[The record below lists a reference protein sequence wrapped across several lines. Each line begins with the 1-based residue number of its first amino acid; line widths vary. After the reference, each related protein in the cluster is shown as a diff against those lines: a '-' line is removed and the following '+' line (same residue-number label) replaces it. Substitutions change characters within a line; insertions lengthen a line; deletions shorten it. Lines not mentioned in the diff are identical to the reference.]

1 MAHYGTLQD
10 FRFSDTEAA
19 ADDIRGSK
27 LYGRGDEKLGKID
40 DVIFDHSTGTIS
52 YVVVDTGGWL
62 SSKKFI
68 VPAHR
73 LSSSAEHE
81 DDFRVD
87 LTKEQIES
95 FPPYEESDVNDEDRW
110 TDYERRYRSKWET
123 SPVMHRAETDRNI
136 TPTTAQMTQGTGAT
150 GPMIGESPG
159 RESSLNAAGVGRER
173 SADRSAGQ
181 REGTGAFSSGT
192 STESSETAQSGVNRS
207 VTPIRTDTSLDIEP
221 SGPGRRWSAF
231 EDKLRQRRSEI
242 VAGCTVCGTQP
253 SSERRIDR
261 ERKAG

>member
-10 FRFSDTEAA
+10 FRFSDTA

-27 LYGRGDEKLGKID
+27 IYGRDDAKLGKID
-40 DVIFDHSTGTIS
+40 DVIFDHSTGTIN

-68 VPAHR
+68 VPADR
-73 LSSSAEHE
+73 LSGSVEHE
-81 DDFRVD
+81 DDFQVD
-87 LTKEQIES
+87 LTKQQIES
-95 FPPYEESDVNDEDRW
+95 FPPYEESDLKDEERW
-110 TDYERRYRSKWET
+110 TDYERRYRSKWEAG
-123 SPVMHRAETDRNI
+123 PVMHRAETDRNV

-150 GPMIGESPG
+150 VPMIGETP
-159 RESSLNAAGVGRER
+159 RRDSSLNAAGVG
-173 SADRSAGQ
+173 SDRSTETGAEG

-192 STESSETAQSGVNRS
+192 STASSETAQSGVNRS
-207 VTPIRTDTSLDIEP
+207 VTPIRADTRLDIEP

-253 SSERRIDR
+253 SSERLSER